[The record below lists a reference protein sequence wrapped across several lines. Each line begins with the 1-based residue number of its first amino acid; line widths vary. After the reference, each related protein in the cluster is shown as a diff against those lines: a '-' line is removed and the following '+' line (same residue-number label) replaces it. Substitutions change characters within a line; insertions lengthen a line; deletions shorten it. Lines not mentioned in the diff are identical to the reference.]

1 MLAGLELHRIIK
13 KPLIASNTVC
23 QVSCVIQQL
32 RLQEFGEPEGFT
44 GLGKL
49 YENGWGVPVDK
60 TIAVKYYNMAVEAG
74 DPGSMTRLGVMHLK
88 GSYLPKNF
96 EKAFEYLDRA
106 AKLGEPEA
114 HIVLGKMYK
123 GNE

>member
-1 MLAGLELHRIIK
+1 
-13 KPLIASNTVC
+13 
-23 QVSCVIQQL
+23 
-32 RLQEFGEPEGFT
+32 
-44 GLGKL
+44 
-49 YENGWGVPVDK
+49 
-60 TIAVKYYNMAVEAG
+60 MAVEAG